1 MTAIKAKRPLRSL
14 LQAKNNFVSS
24 IRVGIDELMTRAG
37 YSRQRATDTLLRE
50 LGRGGEIPT
59 DQEIFHLMEHQGLGM
74 DEASQALVV
83 SKAVRR
89 AMREEGLSALEAID
103 DLVQRL
109 SVSNLLASA
118 SASPEKVARHD
129 NKQPQHEEGSITS
142 LPRVHSGTML
152 AQRRTRSNVKPI
164 PLKPSKPEPQKQK
177 NQSQRKRSI
186 SEEKVTKEGR
196 ARADSVAEEVN
207 AKLDTRPKGK
217 RDVAAVV
224 APPPAKRPR
233 EI

>member
-1 MTAIKAKRPLRSL
+1 
-14 LQAKNNFVSS
+14 
-24 IRVGIDELMTRAG
+24 
-37 YSRQRATDTLLRE
+37 
-50 LGRGGEIPT
+50 
-59 DQEIFHLMEHQGLGM
+59 M

-118 SASPEKVARHD
+118 SPEKVARHD
-129 NKQPQHEEGSITS
+129 NKQPHHEEASITS